1 MDRTEIVMT
10 VFYQGAVI
18 VNDATIVRDYG
29 DCLLV
34 SVDLKSMFVRVGCTG
49 GGGNASGPSVGLYA
63 YEDTMRLDESKDH
76 DEQTIIEFP
85 EYVGWNVFSYYSSGD
100 TLDIT
105 LLAPISF

>member
-1 MDRTEIVMT
+1 MDRKEIVMT
-10 VFYQGAVI
+10 VFHQGAVI
-18 VNDATIVRDYG
+18 VNDAAIMRDYG
-29 DCLLV
+29 DCILV
-34 SVDLKSMFVRVGCTG
+34 TVDMKSMFVKVGCTSS
-49 GGGNASGPSVGLYA
+49 GNASGPSVGLHA

-100 TLDIT
+100 TLDLT